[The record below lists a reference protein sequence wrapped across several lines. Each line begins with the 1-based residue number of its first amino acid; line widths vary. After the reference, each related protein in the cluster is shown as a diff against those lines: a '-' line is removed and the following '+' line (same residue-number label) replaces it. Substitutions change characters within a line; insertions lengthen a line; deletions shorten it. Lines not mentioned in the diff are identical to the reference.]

1 MAGPNKSYEYSKQ
14 KEKQQDKVF
23 ADMANGLP
31 PEARPDSNVQA
42 AGHVLYEFLKGIAD
56 GPVDRGA
63 GLKQYDLWF
72 EYGGTKIYMVLKE
85 SK

>member
-1 MAGPNKSYEYSKQ
+1 MPTPYISRRMLEDAQ
-14 KEKQQDKVF
+14 F
-23 ADMANGLP
+23 AEMANALP
-31 PEARPDSNVQA
+31 AEDRPDSNIQA
-42 AGHVLYEFLKGIAD
+42 AGHVLYEFLKGVAD

-72 EYGGTKIYMVLKE
+72 EYGGTKIYMTLKE

>member
-1 MAGPNKSYEYSKQ
+1 MNQPEQEKTFAQMAAS
-14 KEKQQDKVF
+14 
-23 ADMANGLP
+23 LP
-31 PEARPDSNVQA
+31 EETRPDSNIQA

-56 GPVDRGA
+56 GHVDRGA

-72 EYGGTKIYMVLKE
+72 EYGGTKIYMALKE